1 MRVARTLEE
10 AAEFG
15 PTAVTIGNFDGV
27 HVGHRRLMEEAAA
40 AAHAQGIMAGVLT
53 FDPHPAT
60 IVAPHRAG
68 RLISTQAERCSI
80 IATEGM
86 DFVLI
91 LPFTKLLSMWTP
103 EKFVERVLVD
113 SLHAKLVVV
122 GDNFH
127 FGHNQAGNTKVLAEL
142 GKRFGFDTKV
152 IPAIKY
158 RGVIA
163 SSSEIRR
170 LIEAGRV
177 SRAGRVLARAYALQ
191 GEVVKGHGIGSKQ
204 TVPTLNLNPGNA
216 VVPATGVYITRT
228 TDMMEEDRR
237 WKSITNVGFRPTFA
251 DDSGSELN
259 IETHLLDPL
268 EPPPPTHIRV
278 EFLRRVREERK
289 FESPEALK
297 AQILKDV
304 GRAIKYFERVKR
316 AVPAALE

>member
-27 HVGHRRLMEEAAA
+27 HIGHRRLMEEAAA
-40 AAHAQGIMAGVLT
+40 AGHAMGIVAGVLT

-68 RLISTQAERCSI
+68 KLISTQSERCSI
-80 IATEGM
+80 MAREGM

-91 LPFTKLLSMWTP
+91 LPFTKLISLWTP
-103 EKFVERVLVD
+103 EKFVEKVLVE

-142 GKRFGFDTKV
+142 GKRYGFETKV
-152 IPAIKY
+152 VAPIKH
-158 RGVIA
+158 RGTVA
-163 SSSEIRR
+163 SSSAVRK
-170 LIEAGRV
+170 LIEAGNV
-177 SRAGRVLARAYALQ
+177 SRADRILKRPYALQ

-204 TVPTLNLNPGNA
+204 TVPTLNLKPGEA
-216 VVPATGVYITRT
+216 VIPGTGVYITRT
-228 TDMMEEDRR
+228 IDMMEENRR
-237 WKSITNVGFRPTFA
+237 WKSITNVGFRPTF
-251 DDSGSELN
+251 GGGGNELSV
-259 IETHLLDPL
+259 ETFLLDPF
-268 EPPPPTHIRV
+268 EPPTPTHIRV

-289 FESPEALK
+289 FETPEALK
-297 AQILKDV
+297 SQILKDV
-304 GRAIKYFERVKR
+304 SRARKFFERVKA